1 MPKPTQ
7 YSCAQHEFASAHIGK
22 LVTVRGM
29 WMGDF
34 LATML
39 EAQLTQCRVR
49 CEKKLDRSR
58 ALRLRLEVVLPY
70 MDVLKLTEP
79 TITERGHK

>member
-49 CEKKLDRSR
+49 CEKKLDTSQD
-58 ALRLRLEVVLPY
+58 LYVGLEAVLPY
-70 MDVLKLTEP
+70 MDVLKMTEP